1 MRKTNFFS
9 LLFGFLGWVLLAAGL
24 FLAMGNRDAKP
35 VLLTAPDAAR
45 TQINQT
51 MDALCQ
57 GDYET
62 AGSNLYGKPD
72 LGMDR
77 AAAEPVGALVW
88 EAFVESL
95 SYELMGDCHS
105 TDTGLAQNV
114 VIRGL
119 DIGSVTANLGERSQA
134 LLEARVKEA
143 KDPSELYD
151 ENNDFREELVM
162 EVLYEAARQ
171 ALEQDA
177 TEKTWEVT
185 INLVYENGQWWIL
198 PENALLEAVSGGIL
212 K

>member
-1 MRKTNFFS
+1 MKLSKFFS
-9 LLFGFLGWVLLAAGL
+9 AVFGALGFCAIAAGIL
-24 FLAMGNRDAKP
+24 LAMGNRDARP
-35 VLLTAPDAAR
+35 MLLTAPDAAQ
-45 TQINQT
+45 TQITQT

-95 SYELMGDCHS
+95 SYELTGDCYT

-114 VIRGL
+114 VLRGL
-119 DIGSVTANLGERSQA
+119 DIESVTANLGERSQA

-143 KDPSELYD
+143 EDPSELYD

-162 EVLYEAARQ
+162 EVLYEAAQQ

-177 TEKTWEVT
+177 AEKTWEVT
-185 INLVYENGQWWIL
+185 VNLVYENGQWWIL